1 MMTGLWSSRI
11 PLAVAEIREYL
22 TLHGPPPYLVQL
34 GGRLLESPSW
44 SSDPSD
50 PLHPSPFRL
59 RYTVRPAGQATAD
72 PIATVLAVDP
82 HVRVTRLCVFGC
94 RYALTDCSLPWRGL
108 GRTQSYPHG
117 YDVQISGPF
126 NAVRVMHG
134 LARLQW
140 RHPRTLVLPRLSAQC
155 MFDSSQIRRGTM
167 SLICCGPQQPSPRKS
182 PSRSCC
188 SDVLALRT
196 PIPS

>member
-22 TLHGPPPYLVQL
+22 ALHGPPPYLVQL

-72 PIATVLAVDP
+72 PTTTVLAVDP
-82 HVRVTRLCVFGC
+82 HVRVAGRREFGW
-94 RYALTDCSLPWRGL
+94 RRAPTLGSLPRRGR

-117 YDVQISGPF
+117 YDVQISGPI
-126 NAVRVMHG
+126 NAVRVTHG

-140 RHPRTLVLPRLSAQC
+140 DHPRA
-155 MFDSSQIRRGTM
+155 
-167 SLICCGPQQPSPRKS
+167 
-182 PSRSCC
+182 
-188 SDVLALRT
+188 LALWRA
-196 PIPS
+196 